1 MSLLIFLKI
10 FAVCLLGAMSPG
22 PSMVVVINN
31 AIFKNRLNGILTS
44 IGHGVGIGIYAL
56 FAVLGIA
63 LIIKTNL
70 YVFNV
75 IKFLSIIFL
84 VYLGVNLMIT
94 NDKLEFD
101 GKNINSGFT
110 SFLQGLSISLLNPKI
125 FIWFI
130 AIYSQFMSVDNDMIF
145 NTILILT
152 ASIIDAIWYVILTLL
167 VTTNIALDFIK
178 DKSVLLQKFVG
189 SVFIIIGFYYNRFNF
204 LIFQTKYNLIYLV

>member
-1 MSLLIFLKI
+1 MTLLIFFKI
-10 FAVCLLGAMSPG
+10 FAVCLLGAISPG

-31 AIFKNRLNGILTS
+31 AIFKSKLNGILTS

-70 YVFNV
+70 FVFNL

-84 VYLGVNLMIT
+84 IYLGVKSIIA
-94 NDKLEFD
+94 NDRLEFD
-101 GKNINSGFT
+101 GSDIRSGFT

-125 FIWFI
+125 FIWFV

-152 ASIIDAIWYVILTLL
+152 ASIVDATWYMILTIL
-167 VTTNIALDFIK
+167 VTTNIALDFVK
-178 DKSVLLQKFVG
+178 DKSVILQKFVG
-189 SVFIIIGFYYNRFNF
+189 SVFIIVAVLLLVEL
-204 LIFQTKYNLIYLV
+204 LI

>member
-1 MSLLIFLKI
+1 MSLLIFYKI

-70 YVFNV
+70 YVFNA

-84 VYLGVNLMIT
+84 VYLGLNLMIT

-101 GKNINSGFT
+101 GKYTNSGFT

-125 FIWFI
+125 FIWFV

-189 SVFIIIGFYYNRFNF
+189 SVFIIIGALL
-204 LIFQTKYNLIYLV
+204 LIELLI

>member
-70 YVFNV
+70 YVFNA
-75 IKFLSIIFL
+75 IKFLSVIFL
-84 VYLGVNLMIT
+84 VYLGINLMIT
-94 NDKLEFD
+94 DDKLEFD
-101 GKNINSGFT
+101 GKDINSGFT

-125 FIWFI
+125 FIWFV

-178 DKSVLLQKFVG
+178 DKSVLLKKFVG
-189 SVFIIIGFYYNRFNF
+189 SVFIIIGALL
-204 LIFQTKYNLIYLV
+204 LIELLI

>member
-94 NDKLEFD
+94 DDKLEFD
-101 GKNINSGFT
+101 GKDINSGFT

-125 FIWFI
+125 FIWFV

-189 SVFIIIGFYYNRFNF
+189 SVFIIIGALL
-204 LIFQTKYNLIYLV
+204 LIELLI

>member
-101 GKNINSGFT
+101 GKDINSGFT

-125 FIWFI
+125 FIWFV

-189 SVFIIIGFYYNRFNF
+189 SVFIIIGALL
-204 LIFQTKYNLIYLV
+204 LIELLI

>member
-10 FAVCLLGAMSPG
+10 FVVCLLGAMSPG

-31 AIFKNRLNGILTS
+31 AIFKSRLNGILTS
-44 IGHGVGIGIYAL
+44 IGHGVGISIYAF

-70 YVFNV
+70 FVFNV

-84 VYLGVNLMIT
+84 VYLGVKSIVAN
-94 NDKLEFD
+94 NKLEFD
-101 GKNINSGFT
+101 EKNISAGFT

-125 FIWFI
+125 FIWFV
-130 AIYSQFMSVDNDMIF
+130 AIYSQFMSVDNDIIF

-152 ASIIDAIWYVILTLL
+152 AGIIDSIWYVTLTLL
-167 VTTNIALDFIK
+167 VTTNIALDLIK

-189 SVFIIIGFYYNRFNF
+189 IVFIIIGALL
-204 LIFQTKYNLIYLV
+204 LIELLI

>member
-84 VYLGVNLMIT
+84 VYLGINLMIT

-101 GKNINSGFT
+101 GKDINSGFT
-110 SFLQGLSISLLNPKI
+110 SFVQGLSISILNPKI
-125 FIWFI
+125 FIWFV
-130 AIYSQFMSVDNDMIF
+130 AIYSQFMSVDNDLFF
-145 NTILILT
+145 NTVLVIT
-152 ASIIDAIWYVILTLL
+152 AAIVDAIWYITLTLL
-167 VTTNIALDFIK
+167 VTSKIALDFIK
-178 DKSVLLQKFVG
+178 NKNSLLQKFVG
-189 SVFIIIGFYYNRFNF
+189 IIFIAIGFLL
-204 LIFQTKYNLIYLV
+204 LIEMLV

>member
-44 IGHGVGIGIYAL
+44 IGHGIGIGIYAL

-84 VYLGVNLMIT
+84 VYLGINLMIT

-101 GKNINSGFT
+101 GKDINSGFT

-125 FIWFI
+125 FIWFV

-189 SVFIIIGFYYNRFNF
+189 SVFIIIGALL
-204 LIFQTKYNLIYLV
+204 LIELLI

>member
-101 GKNINSGFT
+101 GKNIHSGFT
-110 SFLQGLSISLLNPKI
+110 SFLQVLSISLLNPKI

-189 SVFIIIGFYYNRFNF
+189 SVFIIIGALL
-204 LIFQTKYNLIYLV
+204 LIELLI

>member
-94 NDKLEFD
+94 DDKLEFD
-101 GKNINSGFT
+101 GKDINSGFT

-125 FIWFI
+125 FIWFV

-189 SVFIIIGFYYNRFNF
+189 SVFIIIGTLL
-204 LIFQTKYNLIYLV
+204 LIELLI

>member
-84 VYLGVNLMIT
+84 VYLGVNLVIT
-94 NDKLEFD
+94 DDKLEFD
-101 GKNINSGFT
+101 GKDINSGFI

-125 FIWFI
+125 FIWFV

-189 SVFIIIGFYYNRFNF
+189 SVFIIIGALL
-204 LIFQTKYNLIYLV
+204 LIELLI

>member
-44 IGHGVGIGIYAL
+44 IGHGIGIGIYAL

-101 GKNINSGFT
+101 GKDINSGFT

-125 FIWFI
+125 FIWFV
-130 AIYSQFMSVDNDMIF
+130 AIYSQFMSENNDIIF

-178 DKSVLLQKFVG
+178 DKSVLLKKFVG
-189 SVFIIIGFYYNRFNF
+189 SVFVIIGALL
-204 LIFQTKYNLIYLV
+204 LIELLI

>member
-10 FAVCLLGAMSPG
+10 FTVCLLGAMSPG

-63 LIIKTNL
+63 LIIKSNL

-75 IKFLSIIFL
+75 MKFLSIIFL
-84 VYLGVNLMIT
+84 VYLGVNLMIN

-101 GKNINSGFT
+101 EKDINSGFT

-125 FIWFI
+125 FIWFV

-189 SVFIIIGFYYNRFNF
+189 SVFIIIAALL
-204 LIFQTKYNLIYLV
+204 LIELLI

>member
-125 FIWFI
+125 FIWFV

-152 ASIIDAIWYVILTLL
+152 AGIIDAVWYVILTLL

-189 SVFIIIGFYYNRFNF
+189 SVFIIIGALL
-204 LIFQTKYNLIYLV
+204 LIELLI